1 MVAPM
6 VAPCHPNH
14 DCEDGIA
21 RNYDDPYYSN
31 VEKTYHHS
39 DAPIEPSSSSILTSS
54 VSPGSGGGGDHG
66 HTHGYH
72 HQEEG
77 LRSGNL
83 VVSPNSAGLQ
93 TTTHFYDSEQFNYP
107 EESYDY
113 EEGKAL
119 IM

>member
-6 VAPCHPNH
+6 AAPCHPNH

-31 VEKTYHHS
+31 VAKTYHHS
-39 DAPIEPSSSSILTSS
+39 DAPIEPSSSSSILTSS

-66 HTHGYH
+66 HPHGYH
-72 HQEEG
+72 QEEGG

-83 VVSPNSAGLQ
+83 VVSPNSGPQ
-93 TTTHFYDSEQFNYP
+93 TTTDFYDSEQFNYP

-113 EEGKAL
+113 EEGKLAYN
-119 IM
+119 